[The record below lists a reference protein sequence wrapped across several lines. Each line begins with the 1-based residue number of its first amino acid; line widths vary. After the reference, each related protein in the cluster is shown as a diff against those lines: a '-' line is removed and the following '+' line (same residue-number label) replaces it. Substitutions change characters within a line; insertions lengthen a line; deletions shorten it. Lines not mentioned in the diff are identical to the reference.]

1 MKNICTT
8 LFSILFFTITL
19 SAQTTGELSVTTTTS
34 AAGGNYAPRNVVA
47 IWVENDQ
54 GEFVK
59 TLLAYAQNRKTHL
72 NTWQASTAAA
82 GTEYNTTDAIT
93 GATKSNHGTRACA
106 WDATDYNG
114 DLMPDGTYYVRM
126 ELTDKNS
133 TGNYSSF
140 PFEKTDSPDSQTPAS
155 VPSFGS
161 ITIDWIPTGGVS
173 ISEVSKNNISV
184 NPNYSSGFFT
194 VSGDNIKGIEVHTI
208 SGQLIYTGTSH
219 KIDLSNQ
226 RSGYYLVTI
235 NTANNRVIK
244 KVYKN

>member
-1 MKNICTT
+1 MKIIYTT
-8 LFSILFFTITL
+8 LFSILFLTLTI

-34 AAGGNYAPRNVVA
+34 QAGGNYAPRNVVV

-72 NTWQASTAAA
+72 NTWQASTAAS

-93 GATKSNHGTRACA
+93 GATQSNHGNRTCT
-106 WDATDYNG
+106 WNGTDYNG
-114 DLMPDGTYYVRM
+114 DLMPDGTYHVWM

-140 PFEKTDSPDSQTPAS
+140 TFEKTDSPDSHTPVS

-161 ITIDWIPTGGVS
+161 ITIDWLPTGGVS
-173 ISEVSKNNISV
+173 ILEVSENNISV
-184 NPNYSSGFFT
+184 NPNYSSGIFN
-194 VSGDNIKGIEVHTI
+194 VSGDNIKGIEVRTI
-208 SGQLIYTGTSH
+208 SGQLVHTGTSH
-219 KIDLSNQ
+219 SINLSNHKA
-226 RSGYYLVTI
+226 GYYLIAI
-235 NTANNRVIK
+235 NADNNRVIK
-244 KVYKN
+244 KVYKY